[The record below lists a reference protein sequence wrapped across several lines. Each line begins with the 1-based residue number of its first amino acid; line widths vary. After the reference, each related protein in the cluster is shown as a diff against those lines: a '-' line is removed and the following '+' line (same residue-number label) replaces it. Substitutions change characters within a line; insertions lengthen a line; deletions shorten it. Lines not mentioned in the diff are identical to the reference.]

1 MTKPELR
8 KISRSSV
15 AELSVFEKK
24 EYSSK
29 ACSLFLQSELFS
41 TSDIV
46 FSYAATPSE
55 IDPQLISRAALSKGK
70 ILAFPKTVPGTS
82 DMDFYLAPQERK
94 FESFFTEG
102 AWGIKEPDCGCEL
115 FLPESE
121 SFKKICA
128 HKKICVIVPGVAF
141 SCGGTRLGHGKGF
154 YDIYL
159 ERLLN
164 AACLCG
170 AEVFLVG
177 MCFSCQLQ
185 DSVPAESHDAVMNF
199 ILSEKSFFS
208 VG

>member
-1 MTKPELR
+1 M
-8 KISRSSV
+8 
-15 AELSVFEKK
+15 KK
-24 EYSSK
+24 RIFVK
-29 ACSLFLQSELFS
+29 SLFIFLQSELFS
-41 TSDIV
+41 TSDII

-177 MCFSCQLQ
+177 MCFSCQLR